1 MTETIDAYEVYE
13 RIFTNRPYGKNLKI
27 YSKDIMKIVIELLSD
42 YEEYEMC
49 IELDKYLESR
59 FDHNKGYKDFKMF

>member
-1 MTETIDAYEVYE
+1 MIENIDAYEVYE

-27 YSKDIMKIVIELLSD
+27 YSKNIIKSVIELLLE

-49 IELDKYLESR
+49 IELEKYLETR
-59 FDHNKGYKDFKMF
+59 FNHDKGYKDFTLF